1 MANIL
6 ASRCLYPGKTRSQ
19 YYPGEKCPRRSP
31 TASGLSSSESGQ
43 FLDAGG
49 GNPYKLPQR
58 NDAEDGAVRN
68 FIAQELVI
76 VGGRTAGDG

>member
-6 ASRCLYPGKTRSQ
+6 PYGFYIRVKLECNITRVKNVRGDRHAEPPSL
-19 YYPGEKCPRRSP
+19 
-31 TASGLSSSESGQ
+31 SGSGQ
-43 FLDAGG
+43 FLDADG

-58 NDAEDGAVRN
+58 NDAEDGTVRN

>member
-6 ASRCLYPGKTRSQ
+6 ASRRLYPGKTRSQ
-19 YYPGEKCPRRSP
+19 YYPGEKRPP
-31 TASGLSSSESGQ
+31 IAYGELSSSSDPGQ

-76 VGGRTAGDG
+76 VRGRTAGDG

>member
-1 MANIL
+1 VSAL
-6 ASRCLYPGKTRSQ
+6 
-19 YYPGEKCPRRSP
+19 GE
-31 TASGLSSSESGQ
+31 LGQ
-43 FLDAGG
+43 FLDVGG
-49 GNPYKLPQR
+49 GNSYKLPQR

>member
-1 MANIL
+1 LLHGVYIRVKLEVNI
-6 ASRCLYPGKTRSQ
+6 TRVKSAGTDRQ
-19 YYPGEKCPRRSP
+19 LRAECP
-31 TASGLSSSESGQ
+31 ALIEFGQ

-76 VGGRTAGDG
+76 VGRRTAGDG

>member
-1 MANIL
+1 LRYGVYIRVKLEVNI
-6 ASRCLYPGKTRSQ
+6 TRVKSADRV
-19 YYPGEKCPRRSP
+19 GRVACFC
-31 TASGLSSSESGQ
+31 SSEPGR

-49 GNPYKLPQR
+49 GNPYTLPQR
-58 NDAEDGAVRN
+58 NDAEGGPVRN